1 MRAGM
6 KQDDLTRLDELF
18 NRQSVPERLRQS
30 ASTSFAAASNFWQT
44 ALASEHLSPRIK
56 ELVLLALHASA
67 TAINAEAI
75 RRYVARARTAGASE
89 ADVLDVLL
97 SIVGVGIHALYF
109 AVPILLDELKAAGR
123 DDEARLP
130 APRADVEAIR
140 NDFVTTR
147 GFWNEQREAI
157 SRLLPDYFKAMSE
170 LSMEPWK
177 RGALS
182 PKEREFMYIAID
194 CSVTHTYGPG
204 LAMHIRHALKHGATR
219 EEILAVFQ
227 LAGVMGIE
235 GYTLGAEALL
245 DPSAVCDGVP
255 TQRKSGNSR

>member
-1 MRAGM
+1 MHAGT
-6 KQDDLTRLDELF
+6 KQDDFTRLDELF
-18 NRQSVPERLRQS
+18 THQSVPARLRQS
-30 ASTSFAAASNFWQT
+30 ASTSFEAASHFWQT
-44 ALASEHLSPRIK
+44 ALATEHLSPRIK

-67 TAINAEAI
+67 TAINTEAI
-75 RRYVARARTAGASE
+75 RRQIPRATAAGASQ

-97 SIVGVGIHALYF
+97 SIVGVSIHALYF

-123 DDEARLP
+123 YDEARLP
-130 APRADVEAIR
+130 APRADIEAIR
-140 NDFVTTR
+140 EDFVRTR
-147 GFWNEQREAI
+147 GFWNEQRDAI
-157 SRLLPDYFKAMSE
+157 ARLLPDYFKAVSE

-177 RGALS
+177 HGALT

-204 LAMHIRHALKHGATR
+204 LAMHIRHALKYGSTR

-235 GYTLGAEALL
+235 GYILGAEAML
-245 DPSAVCDGVP
+245 DPSNDCDVAP
-255 TQRKSGNSR
+255 TQRKSGNLR